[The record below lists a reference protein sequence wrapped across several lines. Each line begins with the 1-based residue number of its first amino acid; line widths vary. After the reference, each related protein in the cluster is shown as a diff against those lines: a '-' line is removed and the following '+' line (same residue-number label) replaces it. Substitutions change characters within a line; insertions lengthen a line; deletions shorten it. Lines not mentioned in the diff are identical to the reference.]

1 MCTFASLKPFTMK
14 TINNVLAT
22 ALCLMGLL
30 FTVQS
35 QAQTVNA
42 GAWMVGGLAG
52 FESSKADGDDD
63 ATNTILINPNI
74 GYFVIDN
81 LGIGLNLGFANV
93 SHGDFSSTGLGVGPY
108 ARYYVFQGLFPQV
121 GIMYNS
127 TKFEDEDAVTSTD
140 INLGVGYSF
149 FLNNSVAVE
158 PMLGYTIGGGDD
170 KTNTFGLMI
179 GVQAFLGRN

>member
-1 MCTFASLKPFTMK
+1 MK

-42 GAWMVGGLAG
+42 GAWMLGGSLG
-52 FESSKADGDDD
+52 FDSSKEKDADD
-63 ATNTILINPNI
+63 ATNTITINPNI

-81 LGIGLNLGFANV
+81 LGVGLNVLYASETVGDADPNSVLGIGAF
-93 SHGDFSSTGLGVGPY
+93 

-121 GIMYNS
+121 GFGFNS
-127 TKFEDEDAVTSTD
+127 FTLGDEDAVTGTTID
-140 INLGVGYSF
+140 FGVGYSF

-158 PMLGYTIGGGDD
+158 PRVNYAITSGDFEY
-170 KTNTFGLMI
+170 NTFGLMI